1 MDRLIL
7 LRHGKAEAD
16 APSGQDFDRGLT
28 DRGRRDTLVVCKAMA
43 QAGLYP
49 DLVLVSPAARAL
61 QTWEAAATVF
71 PRAACETAPALYDIG
86 PAELLA
92 LARGASKGAR
102 TVMIVGHNPGL
113 GALSAR
119 LAQEAHAAPDVMAR
133 IGLSFPTGAA
143 SVTHF
148 APPAFSLYAP
158 KALGGGR

>member
-7 LRHGKAEAD
+7 LRHGKAETD
-16 APSGQDFDRGLT
+16 ATSGQDFDRALT
-28 DRGRRDTLVVCKAMA
+28 ERGRRDTLVVSQAMA
-43 QAGLYP
+43 DDGLYP

-71 PRAACETAPALYDIG
+71 SHARFEMALALYDIG
-86 PAELLA
+86 PAAILA
-92 LARGASKGAR
+92 LAQDAGRKAR

-113 GALSAR
+113 GALSAQ
-119 LAQEAHAAPDVMAR
+119 LAQSARAGPEVMAR
-133 IGLSFPTGAA
+133 IGMSFPTGAA

-148 APPAFSLYAP
+148 DPPTFSLYAP